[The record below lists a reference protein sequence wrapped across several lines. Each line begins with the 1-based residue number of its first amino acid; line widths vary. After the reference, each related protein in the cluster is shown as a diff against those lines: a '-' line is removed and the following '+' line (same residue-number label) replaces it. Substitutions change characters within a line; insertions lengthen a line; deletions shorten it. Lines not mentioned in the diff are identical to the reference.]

1 MTIDFINEKEIED
14 LSMKVRAIL
23 GVPED
28 FLTDEIISS
37 PAFAVKADR
46 YINKAIKEYEE
57 LDENLL
63 SVAYIYYICYLL
75 CIGMEARLP
84 KQMEDVNTKTIL
96 QNIDWASKALDLLGT
111 CNDIIDDAIE
121 EVEDI
126 QYGDSFAVLTES
138 SEYPNTSI

>member
-1 MTIDFINEKEIED
+1 MTIDFINEKKIED
-14 LSMKVRAIL
+14 LSSKVRAIL

-37 PAFAVKADR
+37 PAFAIKADK
-46 YINKAIKEYEE
+46 YINKAIKEYEG

-63 SVAYIYYICYLL
+63 CVAYVYYVCYLL

-96 QNIDWASKALDLLGT
+96 QNIDWAGKALELLGN
-111 CNDIIDDAIE
+111 CDDLIDDAIE
-121 EVEDI
+121 EITDV
-126 QYGDSFAVLTES
+126 QYGDSFAVLTDS

>member
-1 MTIDFINEKEIED
+1 MTIDFINEKKIED
-14 LSMKVRAIL
+14 LSSKVRAIL

-37 PAFAVKADR
+37 PAFAIKADR

-63 SVAYIYYICYLL
+63 FVAYIYYVSYLL

-96 QNIDWASKALDLLGT
+96 QNIDWASKALELLGT

-126 QYGDSFAVLTES
+126 QYGDSFAVLTAS

>member
-1 MTIDFINEKEIED
+1 MTIDFINEKKIED
-14 LSMKVRAIL
+14 LSSKVRAIL

-37 PAFAVKADR
+37 PAFAIKADR

-63 SVAYIYYICYLL
+63 SVAYIYYVSYLL

-126 QYGDSFAVLTES
+126 QYGDSFAVLTAS